1 MRKLSGLLL
10 ALLWMSA
17 WAQRVQEVPNPRPT
31 GGWVTDMV
39 GILTPQQK
47 QQLNALIDA
56 LERDTGTEMAVVIL
70 QRTVGAEPKAF
81 ATELFNHWG
90 IGKKGENNGI
100 LVLVALQQRRIE
112 VETGYGIEGI
122 LPDSEIG
129 MLLQDVVV
137 PAFRSGDYGGGLITL
152 VRELTQRIRDR
163 SSGSYLPPTS
173 PDTPTAP
180 LPIGSVLMLILALTA
195 GAGGLVWFLLSERT
209 LRCPTCRQPMRLLN
223 ETQDDAYLDPLQL
236 LEERLGSVDYRVW
249 RCDQC
254 QMMEI
259 QPHFQWW
266 SGYERCPKCNG
277 YTVRTTS
284 HVVREPTYTRAGLEQ
299 IHKRCK
305 NPRCDYEDEQQR
317 VLPRRERDPDF
328 IIFRGGTGGGFSSR
342 SGGWSRSGGGWSGGG
357 SFGGGRSG
365 GGGAGASW

>member
-56 LERDTGTEMAVVIL
+56 LERDTGAEMAVVIL

-137 PAFRSGDYGGGLITL
+137 PAFRRGDYGGGLITL

-163 SSGSYLPPTS
+163 SSGSYSPPTS

-209 LRCPTCRQPMRLLN
+209 PRCPTCRQPMRLLN
-223 ETQDDAYLDPLQL
+223 EKQDDAYLDPLQL

>member
-10 ALLWMSA
+10 ALLWMGA

-56 LERDTGTEMAVVIL
+56 LERDTGAEMAVVIL

-137 PAFRSGDYGGGLITL
+137 PAFRRGDYGGGLITL

-163 SSGSYLPPTS
+163 SSGSYLPAHIPGYPNCPAPHRLHSDAHLGTYSGSRGTRLVSVERAHPTL
-173 PDTPTAP
+173 PHLPPADAP
-180 LPIGSVLMLILALTA
+180 AERKTRGRLSRPAPA
-195 GAGGLVWFLLSERT
+195 AGGAVGQCGLSRLAMRPVPDDGDSAPFPVVVGLRT
-209 LRCPTCRQPMRLLN
+209 LP
-223 ETQDDAYLDPLQL
+223 A
-236 LEERLGSVDYRVW
+236 V
-249 RCDQC
+249 
-254 QMMEI
+254 
-259 QPHFQWW
+259 
-266 SGYERCPKCNG
+266 
-277 YTVRTTS
+277 
-284 HVVREPTYTRAGLEQ
+284 
-299 IHKRCK
+299 
-305 NPRCDYEDEQQR
+305 QR
-317 VLPRRERDPDF
+317 VHRADDQPCGARADLHPR
-328 IIFRGGTGGGFSSR
+328 GTG
-342 SGGWSRSGGGWSGGG
+342 
-357 SFGGGRSG
+357 
-365 GGGAGASW
+365 ADTQKV